1 MAAAGGSNLAAGGS
15 NLAEGG
21 SNLAGGGSNLA
32 AGGSNL
38 ARQRDAGYES
48 DHKSIISDSQNA
60 VFQPPRAMNTK
71 GSDGLLGVRR
81 IAA

>member
-15 NLAEGG
+15 NLA
-21 SNLAGGGSNLA
+21 AGGSNLA

-48 DHKSIISDSQNA
+48 GQKSIISDSQNA
-60 VFQPPRAMNTK
+60 VFSLPE
-71 GSDGLLGVRR
+71 L
-81 IAA
+81 